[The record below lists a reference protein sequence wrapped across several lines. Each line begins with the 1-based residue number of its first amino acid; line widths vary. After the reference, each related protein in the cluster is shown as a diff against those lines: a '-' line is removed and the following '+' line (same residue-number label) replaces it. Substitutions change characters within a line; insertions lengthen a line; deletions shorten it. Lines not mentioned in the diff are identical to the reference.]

1 MYSEDDLLMLSA
13 LQHIAFCE
21 RQCALIHIEQVW
33 KENRL
38 TAQGRLMHER
48 VHGQENETRGD
59 IRSVRGLRLRSL
71 ELGIAGIADLVEF
84 HRCTEGEAGIALSG
98 AKGTWRVFPVEYKR
112 GKPKKDRCD
121 EIQLCAQAMCL
132 EEMLTTKI
140 TSGALYYG
148 AQHKR
153 HDVEFDT
160 SLREETK
167 NAARRLHVL
176 VESGMTPPAKYE
188 KKCESCSMQ
197 DLCCPHL
204 SEKNES
210 VHEYVRR
217 MTEDEETVK
226 E

>member
-71 ELGIAGIADLVEF
+71 ELGIAGVADLVEF
-84 HRCTEGEAGIALSG
+84 HRCTEAEAGITLAG
-98 AKGTWRVFPVEYKR
+98 AKGKWRVFPVEYKR

-121 EIQLCAQAMCL
+121 EVQLCAQAMCL

-140 TSGALYYG
+140 LTGALYYG
-148 AQHKR
+148 AQVKR
-153 HDVEFDT
+153 HEVEFDT
-160 SLREETK
+160 SLRDETI
-167 NAARRLHVL
+167 NAAHRLHIL
-176 VESGMTPPAKYE
+176 VESGKTPPAKYE
-188 KKCESCSMQ
+188 KKCDSCSME

-204 SEKNES
+204 SGKNES

-217 MTEDEETVK
+217 MTEDEETA
-226 E
+226 EA

>member
-1 MYSEDDLLMLSA
+1 
-13 LQHIAFCE
+13 
-21 RQCALIHIEQVW
+21 
-33 KENRL
+33 
-38 TAQGRLMHER
+38 
-48 VHGQENETRGD
+48 
-59 IRSVRGLRLRSL
+59 
-71 ELGIAGIADLVEF
+71 
-84 HRCTEGEAGIALSG
+84 
-98 AKGTWRVFPVEYKR
+98 
-112 GKPKKDRCD
+112 
-121 EIQLCAQAMCL
+121 MCL
-132 EEMLTTKI
+132 EEMLTTEI
-140 TSGALYYG
+140 MTGALYYG